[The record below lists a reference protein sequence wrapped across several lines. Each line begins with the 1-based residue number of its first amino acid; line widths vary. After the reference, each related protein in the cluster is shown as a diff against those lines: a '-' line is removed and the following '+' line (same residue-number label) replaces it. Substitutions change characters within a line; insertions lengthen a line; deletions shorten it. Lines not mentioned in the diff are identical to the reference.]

1 MIFLLHPDKRF
12 AAVEDA
18 SHAPAYESRGY
29 VRCSYAAFRAAW
41 VERDRKVLAQIAPA
55 SPAPDADPPPLP
67 SFVPSEALEAA
78 GQNYT
83 LATPW
88 PYFGTV
94 SEAILLAQ

>member
-55 SPAPDADPPPLP
+55 SPAQPP
-67 SFVPSEALEAA
+67 SAALAA

-83 LATPW
+83 FATPW
-88 PYFGTV
+88 PV
-94 SEAILLAQ
+94 Q